1 MNIQNP
7 DEEGMM
13 ISELARKA
21 NVSVRTIRFYIAE
34 GLLPAPQ
41 ARGRVSFYDEDA
53 LLRLQVIR
61 LLKDAFLPLREI
73 RERLAGLS
81 TGEVRELLLTLEQTP
96 KVRNSS
102 NISAVDY
109 IDQITARNQAP
120 RASMAEP
127 EIQFSP
133 IMRRAIPMVPEP
145 QPVPQAEKWRHYR
158 VAPGVIVL
166 ANDSMDRAAEK
177 KLEELLKFASTLFSS
192 QGVRNV

>member
-1 MNIQNP
+1 MNQQNP

-41 ARGRVSFYDEDA
+41 PRGRFSIYDEDA

-61 LLKDAFLPLREI
+61 YLKDAFLPLREI

-81 TGEVRELLLTLEQTP
+81 TGEVRELLTTLEQTP
-96 KVRNSS
+96 TVRNMS

-109 IDQITARNQAP
+109 IDQITERNQAP
-120 RASMAEP
+120 RAKMAESVKP
-127 EIQFSP
+127 FSP
-133 IMRRAIPMVPEP
+133 LMQRAIPIMPEP

-158 VAPGVIVL
+158 ISPGVIVL
-166 ANDSMDRAAEK
+166 VNESLDRAAEK

>member
-1 MNIQNP
+1 MNNQNP

-41 ARGRVSFYDEDA
+41 PRGRFSIYDEDA

-61 LLKDAFLPLREI
+61 YLKDAFLPLREI
-73 RERLAGLS
+73 RDRLAGLS
-81 TGEVRELLLTLEQTP
+81 TGAVRELLSTLEQTP
-96 KVRNSS
+96 PVRNPS

-109 IDQITARNQAP
+109 IDQITERSQAP
-120 RASMAEP
+120 RARMAEP
-127 EIQFSP
+127 EKLFSP
-133 IMRRAIPMVPEP
+133 QIRRAIPIPSEP
-145 QPVPQAEKWRHYR
+145 QPGPQAEKWRHYR
-158 VAPGVIVL
+158 ISPGVIVL
-166 ANDSMDRAAEK
+166 ASESMDRAAEQ

>member
-1 MNIQNP
+1 VNQQNP

-41 ARGRVSFYDEDA
+41 PRGRFSIYDEDA
-53 LLRLQVIR
+53 LLRLQAIR
-61 LLKDAFLPLREI
+61 FLKDAFLPLREI

-81 TGEVRELLLTLEQTP
+81 TGEVRELLSTLEQTP
-96 KVRNSS
+96 TVRNTS

-109 IDQITARNQAP
+109 IDQITERNQAP
-120 RASMAEP
+120 RAKMAEP
-127 EIQFSP
+127 EKLFSP
-133 IMRRAIPMVPEP
+133 LMRRSIPIMPEP
-145 QPVPQAEKWRHYR
+145 QPVPLAEKWRHYR
-158 VAPGVIVL
+158 IAPGVIVL

-177 KLEELLKFASTLFSS
+177 KLEELLKFASTIFSS
-192 QGVRNV
+192 QGVRNA